1 MFSSTVINIHEM
13 VNVLIDHIDIGGGAD
28 DHLGLEYTP
37 RAAGSEAAAAAAAAA
52 AAVEP
57 RRIHSV

>member
-1 MFSSTVINIHEM
+1 M

-28 DHLGLEYTP
+28 DHLGLESVAVGRALS
-37 RAAGSEAAAAAAAAA
+37 RAAESEAAAAAAAAA
-52 AAVEP
+52 EP